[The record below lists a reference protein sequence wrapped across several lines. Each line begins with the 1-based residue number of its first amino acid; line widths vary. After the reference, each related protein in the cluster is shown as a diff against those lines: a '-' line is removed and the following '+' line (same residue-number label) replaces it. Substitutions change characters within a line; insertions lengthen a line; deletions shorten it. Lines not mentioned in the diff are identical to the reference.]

1 MQTYRRELLDRTL
14 IWNRRHLL
22 HALREFETFCN
33 TTSNNSGNL
42 ASRSRINNR
51 ARQPASSRSMTR
63 FRAAWIT
70 HAAVGWPVAPRTRM
84 RRVWVLDDRQ
94 HLHVGAG
101 ESHGLQEVTRQPSD
115 RGRRDS
121 SSDREGYLERQALLG
136 LVADAGEDLIERDE
150 ILPYCSAGHLRQP
163 ATMRSSRSGT
173 RVYGGQRFDTDEWTT
188 EVFVLRDGRW
198 LCVLSH
204 ITAAASA

>member
-1 MQTYRRELLDRTL
+1 MERWVQTCRRELLDRTL
-14 IWNRRHLL
+14 IWNRRHRL

-101 ESHGLQEVTRQPSD
+101 ESHGLQEVTRQQRLGLGAQEP
-115 RGRRDS
+115 GP
-121 SSDREGYLERQALLG
+121 GGGGTLERRIDG
-136 LVADAGEDLIERDE
+136 GVVEDS
-150 ILPYCSAGHLRQP
+150 PRQWKAP
-163 ATMRSSRSGT
+163 P
-173 RVYGGQRFDTDEWTT
+173 
-188 EVFVLRDGRW
+188 
-198 LCVLSH
+198 
-204 ITAAASA
+204 